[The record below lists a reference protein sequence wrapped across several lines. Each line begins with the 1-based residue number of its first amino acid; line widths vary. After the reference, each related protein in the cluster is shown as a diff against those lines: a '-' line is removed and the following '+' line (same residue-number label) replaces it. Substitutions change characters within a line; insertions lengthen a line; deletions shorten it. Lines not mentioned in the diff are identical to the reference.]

1 MTEAKAPALTP
12 MMAQYLET
20 KKAYPDYLLFY
31 RMGDFYEMFFD
42 DAVAASKALDIAL
55 TKRGKLEGADVPMC
69 GVPFHAYE
77 TYLSRLIKHG
87 FKVAICEQMEDPKEA
102 KKRGAKSVVKRDV
115 IRLVTAGTLTEE
127 NLLDSRRNNFLL
139 SLAKTGDML
148 GVSWLD
154 LSTGDFFLE
163 EIGLKNKPEAVVVSS
178 LLSRLS
184 PVEILVSD
192 RYLQSPKLFEVFNE
206 YRKKL
211 SVLPEARF
219 NFENARRNLL
229 NLFKVETLDAYG
241 SFSRAEITAAGVL
254 MDYVETTQ
262 KGQMPRVEKPV
273 KIYERQVMEIDGAT
287 RRSLE
292 LLESSSGDRGNSLLS
307 VLDRTVTG
315 AGARMLA
322 GRIASPLV
330 DTKEI
335 GERLNVVEF
344 FLNEE
349 FIRDD
354 VRALLKA
361 CPDIERAVSRLSL
374 ERGGPRDLAAIKTT
388 LAAVPRLKNI
398 LSGASSQNM
407 VSELPEAVARIA
419 GRMGHHENLVD
430 ELERA
435 LADELP
441 LLARDGGFI
450 REGYYPPLDEIRRV
464 KNNSQQI
471 ILQLQEKYAAATDIP
486 NLKIKYNNL
495 IGYFVEVP
503 AKFATRMLENKDF
516 IHRQSVLNAVRFTT
530 VELTEIENE
539 IRGAGE
545 KLLATELEL
554 FNKLVTEV
562 RIAADDISR
571 TAKALAEL
579 DVGAALADL
588 AAEKNYCRPE
598 IDDSFCFDVEDGR
611 HPVVESSLAREHG
624 GAFVGNDCRLG
635 GDYSNIWLITGPNMA
650 GKSTFLRQNAI
661 IAVMAQIGSFVPAKR
676 ARIGVVN
683 KLFSRV
689 GASDDLARGRSTFMV
704 EMVETASILNRADE
718 RSLVIL
724 DEIGRGTATFDG
736 LSIAWAVVEHLHE
749 VNRCRAL
756 FATHYH
762 ELTSL
767 VGKLHKMSLHCMKIK
782 EFNDEVIFLHEVI
795 DGAADRSYG
804 IHVAKLAGLPP
815 VVLKRAEQVLSS
827 LENDKKNA
835 NIKELAD
842 DLPLFS
848 SLKKEEKKPSAVDAA
863 LAEIC
868 PDNLTP
874 REALDELYRLK
885 ALSEEN

>member
-241 SFSRAEITAAGVL
+241 NFSRAEITAAGVL

-611 HPVVESSLAREHG
+611 HPVVEASLAREHG

-704 EMVETASILNRADE
+704 ERVETASILNRADE

>member
-241 SFSRAEITAAGVL
+241 NFSRAEITAAGVL

-471 ILQLQEKYAAATDIP
+471 ILQLQEKYAVATDIP

-611 HPVVESSLAREHG
+611 HPVVEASLAREHG

>member
-241 SFSRAEITAAGVL
+241 NFSRAEITAAGVL

-441 LLARDGGFI
+441 LLARDGSFI

-611 HPVVESSLAREHG
+611 HPVVEASLAREHG

-749 VNRCRAL
+749 VNHCRAL